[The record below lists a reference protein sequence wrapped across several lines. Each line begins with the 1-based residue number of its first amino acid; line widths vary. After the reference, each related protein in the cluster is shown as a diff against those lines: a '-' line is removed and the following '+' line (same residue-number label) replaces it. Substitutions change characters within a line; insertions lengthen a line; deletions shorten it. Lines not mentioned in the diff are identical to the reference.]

1 MRVSSGSIGRL
12 VQEQSVALRYHTGAE
27 KFLICT
33 ASVSYL
39 PCIGDNAR
47 AGRDRL
53 IGKATRLA
61 ESAAPGKRKRNALR
75 LRRIKQWARRLRHCL
90 F

>member
-12 VQEQSVALRYHTGAE
+12 AQEQSVALRYHTGAE

-33 ASVSYL
+33 TSVSYF
-39 PCIGDNAR
+39 PCIGDNAM

-61 ESAAPGKRKRNALR
+61 ETAALGKRKRNTLR
-75 LRRIKQWARRLRHCL
+75 LRRIKQRVRGLRHCL